1 MQKRTL
7 LAAMALTPFLGAC
20 GFHLRGAPNF
30 VFRSIYVQAGR
41 GSPVG
46 TVLRRNL
53 DSASDQLKVVK
64 DPDAPDTAEVICQI
78 LSEQAQRVI
87 VGSNVAGQ
95 VREVELR
102 LIVRFSLRIPGG
114 DEVIPAT
121 EIRQVRNVTYNE
133 TIALSKAVEEEML
146 NKDMRNDIVQ
156 QIIRRLAAV
165 KSLQV
170 S

>member
-7 LAAMALTPFLGAC
+7 LAAMALTPLLGAC

-46 TVLRRNL
+46 TLLRRNL

-78 LSEQAQRVI
+78 L
-87 VGSNVAGQ
+87 GD
-95 VREVELR
+95 LD
-102 LIVRFSLRIPGG
+102 RF
-114 DEVIPAT
+114 
-121 EIRQVRNVTYNE
+121 
-133 TIALSKAVEEEML
+133 
-146 NKDMRNDIVQ
+146 
-156 QIIRRLAAV
+156 
-165 KSLQV
+165 
-170 S
+170 